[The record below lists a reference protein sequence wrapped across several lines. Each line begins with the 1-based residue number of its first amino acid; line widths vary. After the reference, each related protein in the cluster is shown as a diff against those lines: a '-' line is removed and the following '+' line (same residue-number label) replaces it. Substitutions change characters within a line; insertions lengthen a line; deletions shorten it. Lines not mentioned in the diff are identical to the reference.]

1 MTLSSPKR
9 TFLALALT
17 LAGTL
22 AFPGRGVAA
31 PAADEAF
38 HYRWSLR
45 NFVGVIAGLFL
56 PRQGDGELTSKLQP
70 NGHLTSELTITSNGH
85 EGEYWRYGA
94 EIDPDHLQPIRAWSS
109 YAWHGKSK
117 SKKSDIDQR
126 GGDQH
131 GVLDIV
137 SGIYSIRRDPPTRS
151 RRLSIW
157 SDGDLYDVVVIPR
170 GIERRSLGDGTSVET
185 RHYAIRGV
193 DLPGKDEWKGKIDLW
208 LAKDEAA
215 TPVVIQISRAL
226 ADVRLELKSM
236 PKVAQASH

>member
-1 MTLSSPKR
+1 MQQFSRKIP
-9 TFLALALT
+9 FLALALT
-17 LAGTL
+17 LAMALTL
-22 AFPGRGVAA
+22 PGAGRAA
-31 PAADEAF
+31 TPGDEDF

-56 PRQGDGELTSKLQP
+56 PRQGDGQLTSKMQP

-94 EIDPDHLQPIRAWSS
+94 EIDPEHLQPIRAWSS
-109 YAWHGKSK
+109 YVWHGKTK
-117 SKKSDIDQR
+117 SKNSDI
-126 GGDQH
+126 DQH

-137 SGIYSIRRDPPTRS
+137 SGIYSIRRNPPTKS

-157 SDGDLYDVVVIPR
+157 SDGDLYDVVVIPK
-170 GIERRSLGDGTSVET
+170 GNERRSLGDGSSVDT

-208 LAKDEAA
+208 LAMDDAA

-226 ADVRLELKSM
+226 ADVRLELKSL
-236 PKVAQASH
+236 PKAAPQASH

>member
-1 MTLSSPKR
+1 MRPFTRKSTS
-9 TFLALALT
+9 LALVLA

-22 AFPGRGVAA
+22 ALPAAGWAA
-31 PAADEAF
+31 PTGDESF

-56 PRQGDGELTSKLQP
+56 PRQGDGELTSKMQA

-85 EGEYWRYGA
+85 DGEYWRYGA
-94 EIDPDHLQPIRAWSS
+94 EIDPEHLQPIRAWSS
-109 YAWHGKSK
+109 YVWRGKTKSK
-117 SKKSDIDQR
+117 NSDI
-126 GGDQH
+126 DQH

-137 SGIYSIRRDPPTRS
+137 SGIYSIRRNPPAKS

-157 SDGDLYDVVVIPR
+157 SDGDLYDVVVIPK
-170 GIERRSLGDGTSVET
+170 GNERRNLGDGSSVDT

-208 LAKDEAA
+208 LAMDDAA

-226 ADVRLELKSM
+226 ADVRLELKSL
-236 PKVAQASH
+236 PKPAQQASH

>member
-1 MTLSSPKR
+1 MKQYFKKT
-9 TFLALALT
+9 TILALALAGS
-17 LAGTL
+17 LAL
-22 AFPGRGVAA
+22 PAVGRAA
-31 PAADEAF
+31 SPTDEDF

-56 PRQGDGELTSKLQP
+56 PRQGDGQLTSKTQP
-70 NGHLTSELTITSNGH
+70 NGHLKSELTITSSGH

-94 EIDPDHLQPIRAWSS
+94 EIDPEHLQPIRAWSS
-109 YAWHGKSK
+109 YAWRGKSK
-117 SKKSDIDQR
+117 SKNSDIDQR
-126 GGDQH
+126 

-137 SGIYSIRRDPPTRS
+137 SGIYSIRRDPPAKS
-151 RRLSIW
+151 RRMSIW

-170 GIERRSLGDGTSVET
+170 GLERRSLVDGSSVET

-208 LAKDEAA
+208 LALDDAS

-226 ADVRLELKSM
+226 ADVRLELKSL
-236 PKVAQASH
+236 PKAAQQASH

>member
-1 MTLSSPKR
+1 MKLSSEKR
-9 TFLALALT
+9 TFLALALA
-17 LAGTL
+17 LAGLL
-22 AFPGRGVAA
+22 ALPGRGLAA

-45 NFVGVIAGLFL
+45 NFVGVLAGLFL
-56 PRQGDGELTSKLQP
+56 PRQGDGELTSKLQS

-85 EGEYWRYGA
+85 AGEYWRYGA
-94 EIDPDHLQPIRAWSS
+94 EIDPERLQPIRAWSS
-109 YAWHGKSK
+109 YAWHGKNK
-117 SKKSDIDQR
+117 SKNSDIDQH
-126 GGDQH
+126 GDQH

-137 SGIYSIRRDPPTRS
+137 SGIYSIRRDPPTRN

-157 SDGDLYDVVVIPR
+157 SDGDLYDVVVIPK

-236 PKVAQASH
+236 PKVAQASR

>member
-1 MTLSSPKR
+1 MKPYSNKSTS
-9 TFLALALT
+9 LALILA

-22 AFPGRGVAA
+22 ALSAAGSAAA
-31 PAADEAF
+31 PAMGDESF

-56 PRQGDGELTSKLQP
+56 PRQGDGELTSKVQP

-94 EIDPDHLQPIRAWSS
+94 EIDAEHLQPIRAWSS
-109 YAWHGKSK
+109 YVWHGKTK
-117 SKKSDIDQR
+117 SKNSDI
-126 GGDQH
+126 DQH

-137 SGIYSIRRDPPTRS
+137 SGIYSIRRNPPTKS

-157 SDGDLYDVVVIPR
+157 SDGDLYDVVVVPK
-170 GIERRSLGDGTSVET
+170 GNERRSLGDGSSVDT

-208 LAKDEAA
+208 LAMDDAA

-226 ADVRLELKSM
+226 ADVRLELKSL
-236 PKVAQASH
+236 PKAAPQASH

>member
-1 MTLSSPKR
+1 MKQFLRKR
-9 TFLALALT
+9 TFLALVLT
-17 LAGTL
+17 VAGTL
-22 AFPGRGVAA
+22 AGVLALPGTAVAA
-31 PAADEAF
+31 PAPDEAF

-56 PRQGDGELTSKLQP
+56 PRQGDGELTSKLQA

-94 EIDPDHLQPIRAWSS
+94 EIDPEHLQPIRAWSS
-109 YAWHGKSK
+109 YVWHGKTK
-117 SKKSDIDQR
+117 SKKSDI
-126 GGDQH
+126 DQH

-137 SGIYSIRRDPPTRS
+137 SGIYSIRRDPPTKS

-157 SDGDLYDVVVIPR
+157 SDGDLYDVVVIPK
-170 GIERRSLGDGTSVET
+170 GIERRSLGDGTSVDT

-215 TPVVIQISRAL
+215 TPIVIQISRAL

>member
-1 MTLSSPKR
+1 MQQFSRKIP
-9 TFLALALT
+9 FLALALT
-17 LAGTL
+17 LAMALTL
-22 AFPGRGVAA
+22 PGAGRAA
-31 PAADEAF
+31 TPGDEDF

-56 PRQGDGELTSKLQP
+56 PRQGDGQLTSKMQP

-94 EIDPDHLQPIRAWSS
+94 EIDPEHLRPIRAWSS
-109 YAWHGKSK
+109 YVWHGKTK
-117 SKKSDIDQR
+117 SKNSDIDQK
-126 GGDQH
+126 

-137 SGIYSIRRDPPTRS
+137 SGIYSIRRDPPTKS

-157 SDGDLYDVVVIPR
+157 SDGDLYDVVVLPK
-170 GIERRSLGDGTSVET
+170 GTEQRSLGDGSSVQT

-208 LAKDEAA
+208 LALDDAA

-226 ADVRLELKSM
+226 ADVRLELKSL
-236 PKVAQASH
+236 PKAAQQASH